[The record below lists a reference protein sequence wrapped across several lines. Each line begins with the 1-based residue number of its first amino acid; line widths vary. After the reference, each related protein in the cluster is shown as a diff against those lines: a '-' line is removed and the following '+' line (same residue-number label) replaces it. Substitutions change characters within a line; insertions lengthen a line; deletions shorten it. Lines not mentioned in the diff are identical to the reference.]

1 MNLFLLN
8 IGTQECVVDLCDKH
22 IVKMILET
30 AQILY
35 SVWHARA
42 GLPNDET
49 LEAVPA
55 YRKTHV
61 NHPTCVW
68 ARATSYHY
76 EWTCMYGIIM
86 CKEYTH
92 RYGKVHKTQYHL
104 ERLYSWGFPPK
115 VLEEPVVKKKSKVWI
130 KATSGI
136 PAVFDYFPLCM
147 DEDSYVKDNTGKYNA
162 VMSYRKYYQTKQDKF
177 KMAWKTG
184 EIPNWF
190 QNFKQPP
197 VQHHTALLG

>member
-8 IGTQECVVDLCDKH
+8 IGTQECVIDLCDKH

-35 SVWHARA
+35 SVWHVRA
-42 GLPNDET
+42 GLPNDKT
-49 LEAVPA
+49 LDTVPA

-68 ARATSYHY
+68 ARHSSYHY

-92 RYGKVHKTQYHL
+92 RYGKIHKTQYHL

-115 VLEEPVVKKKSKVWI
+115 CLPEPPIKKKSKVWI

-147 DEDSYVKDNTGKYNA
+147 DEDSYVIDETGQYNA
-162 VMSYRKYYQTKQDKF
+162 VLSYQRYYQTKQDKF
-177 KMAWKTG
+177 NMVWKNT
-184 EIPNWF
+184 ERPSWF
-190 QNFKQPP
+190 KPRN
-197 VQHHTALLG
+197 VNLEM